1 MLIVRKRKEMEALV
15 RGYKAENNKIGFVPT
30 MGYLHEGH
38 ASLIRQSVANN
49 SITICSIFVNP
60 TQFNNPEDFRLY
72 PKNEKGDVELLQ
84 QNKCDVLFIPGDE
97 FVNDILDVMIDM
109 KGADKILEGEF
120 RPGHFKGMVNIVA
133 LLFQVVQP
141 HKAYF
146 GQKDFQQLCIVQM
159 LRAQKFPKIEIIPS
173 PTIREESGLAMSSR
187 NARLSKEEKQNAL
200 KISQA
205 LFSIREH
212 SKQIWSAKTLKDQAI
227 KDFFSSEELKLEYL
241 EIVDAQTLVPV
252 SDLASG
258 LPIVVCIAA
267 FAGKVRL
274 IDNIIIN
281 S

>member
-15 RGYKAENNKIGFVPT
+15 HGHKAENKSIGYVPT

-38 ASLIRQSVANN
+38 ASLVRQSVAGNA
-49 SITICSIFVNP
+49 ITICSIFVNP
-60 TQFNNPEDFRLY
+60 TQFNNPEDFLLY
-72 PKNEKGDVELLQ
+72 PKNETGDIELLEK
-84 QNKCDVLFIPGDE
+84 NKCDVLFIPGDE
-97 FVNDILDVMIDM
+97 FANDITDVTIDM

-133 LLFQVVQP
+133 LLFQIVQP
-141 HKAYF
+141 DKAYF
-146 GQKDFQQLCIVQM
+146 GQKDFQQLSIVQM
-159 LRAQKFPKIEIIPS
+159 LRAQKFPEIEIVPS
-173 PTIREESGLAMSSR
+173 TTIREESGLAMSSR
-187 NARLSKEEKQNAL
+187 NARLSKEEQQNAF

-212 SKQIWSAKTLKDQAI
+212 SKRIRNAKTLKDQAI
-227 KDFFSSEELKLEYL
+227 KEFFSSGELKLEYL
-241 EIVDAQTLVPV
+241 EIVDAQTLAAV
-252 SDLASG
+252 SDLHSN